1 MGEAQEVERPGAFL
15 GSRSTPAATHLRP
28 AKRHQPRLVRVDGQA
43 IPAETL
49 RQDFHH
55 SPRVRFVLEADHEVV
70 GVADQESTPFQ
81 AGLHLL
87 VPPVIQHVV
96 QVDVGQQR

>member
-1 MGEAQEVERPGAFL
+1 MSWKWALVLPL
-15 GSRSTPAATHLRP
+15 AALVLSLSMYTVDAAEYVYLT
-28 AKRHQPRLVRVDGQA
+28 QFGRLVAVLDGS
-43 IPAETL
+43 
-49 RQDFHH
+49 D
-55 SPRVRFVLEADHEVV
+55 
-70 GVADQESTPFQ
+70 PFQ